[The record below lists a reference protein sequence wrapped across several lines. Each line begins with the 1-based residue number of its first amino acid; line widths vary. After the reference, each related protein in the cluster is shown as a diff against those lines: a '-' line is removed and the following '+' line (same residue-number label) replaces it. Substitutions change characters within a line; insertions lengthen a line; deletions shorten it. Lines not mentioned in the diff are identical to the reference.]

1 MLSAIK
7 LNKLNTANRVLWRCR
22 DSVEIELNAS
32 QLRSFVWCVVCLHW
46 LHSELVW
53 CEKRE
58 LTCRIYPKQ
67 LTHTAA
73 VCAYRWPTNI
83 YLRAVPSLFFLTR
96 FHSLFSKWWELLC
109 FYCFVTC
116 DSTSIRPQRVY
127 MKLLAVFVYRLRS
140 LSKFFSVNC
149 FFFILHKFIY
159 VYLFS
164 RCYYVQFY
172 RSVYLYS
179 VYILK
184 PLHGVYVCL
193 IIDADNGF
201 CTTF

>member
-83 YLRAVPSLFFLTR
+83 YLRAVPPLFFLTR

-149 FFFILHKFIY
+149 FFLFYTSLFMFIFFLDAIMFNSIA
-159 VYLFS
+159 
-164 RCYYVQFY
+164 
-172 RSVYLYS
+172 RSIC
-179 VYILK
+179 ILSIFWS
-184 PLHGVYVCL
+184 HYTVCM
-193 IIDADNGF
+193 
-201 CTTF
+201 CVWS